1 METQTVAEPKKKQF
15 TGEMAVMGKE
25 GDTKHMWDKD
35 KPVEVEMAR
44 KIFDEYVKK
53 GFTVFSVAGEKG
65 EKDKQVRDFDPN
77 AGRYIFV
84 PPVQA
89 G

>member
-1 METQTVAEPKKKQF
+1 METQTVATPKKNF

-35 KPVEVEMAR
+35 KPVEVEMAK

-53 GFTVFSVAGEKG
+53 GFTVFSVSGEKG

-77 AGRYIFV
+77 AGRLIFV